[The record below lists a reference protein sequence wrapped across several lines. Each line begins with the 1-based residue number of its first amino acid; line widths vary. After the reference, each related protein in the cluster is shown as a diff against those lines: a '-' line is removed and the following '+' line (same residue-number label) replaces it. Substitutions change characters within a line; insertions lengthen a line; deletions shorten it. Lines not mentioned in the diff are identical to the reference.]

1 MTSWLWLIEVL
12 SINGVVS
19 SSFRTNTIS
28 CAFVR
33 NYDGPLLNLMMGFDQ
48 VSIVF
53 FPPLSQPVYSKDFCT
68 VNAQF
73 PWNLNVVASLQR
85 CLHCLAWVGTELVNT
100 FSDFL
105 YVPVFLSDFFLWD
118 STHERTKSVKCH
130 SDTMYKLTSH
140 QNTAGISV

>member
-48 VSIVF
+48 VLIVF
-53 FPPLSQPVYSKDFCT
+53 FHHSL
-68 VNAQF
+68 NQF
-73 PWNLNVVASLQR
+73 TAKTCVLLMLNSP
-85 CLHCLAWVGTELVNT
+85 GT
-100 FSDFL
+100 
-105 YVPVFLSDFFLWD
+105 W
-118 STHERTKSVKCH
+118 
-130 SDTMYKLTSH
+130 M
-140 QNTAGISV
+140 